1 MPHTLKTCKGKE
13 VIIIDFNAIA
23 ISNIIAQKM
32 ALEEDLIRHMI
43 LNSIRMYRKRYVREF
58 GEVVIVSDSGKSWR
72 HQVFPQYKAKRRQ
85 SRNESP
91 IDWKEVFRI
100 TTLVLQELSEYFPY
114 KVITVPNC
122 EADDIIAQLVES
134 TQIDFGIQD
143 KVMIVSS
150 DKDFGQLQKY
160 SNVRQY
166 SPMLK
171 KEIVIENPRQQLQEM
186 ILKGDQVD
194 GIPNILSPDNC
205 FVDNIRQSKLTAKKI
220 QEITDNLPIDVTQE
234 SPPEWYRNYQ
244 RNKTLIDLSEIPD
257 GLKQQIINTYNQIGD
272 RSENKRKVMN
282 YLITKRCRLLI
293 EVVGDFI

>member
-1 MPHTLKTCKGKE
+1 M
-13 VIIIDFNAIA
+13 IIIDFNAIA
-23 ISNIIAQKM
+23 ISNIVVQKM

-72 HQVFPQYKAKRRQ
+72 HQFFPQYKAKRKQ
-85 SRNESP
+85 SRDDST

-100 TTLVLQELSEYFPY
+100 TTMVLQELTDNFPY
-114 KVITVPNC
+114 KVLTIPNC

-134 TQIDFGIQD
+134 TQIDFGIQE
-143 KVMIVSS
+143 KVMIISS

-160 SNVRQY
+160 PNVRQY

-171 KEIVIENPRQQLQEM
+171 KEMVIENPRQQLLEL
-186 ILKGDQVD
+186 ILKGDQAD
-194 GIPNILSPDNC
+194 GIPNVLSADNC
-205 FVDNIRQSKLTAKKI
+205 FVDSVRQTKLTAKKI
-220 QEITDNLPIDVTQE
+220 QEITDSLPLDT
-234 SPPEWYRNYQ
+234 SSMDKLPEWYRNYQ
-244 RNKTLIDLSEIPD
+244 RNKTLIDLAEIPD
-257 GLKQQIINTYNQIGD
+257 VLKQQIINTYNQIGD

-282 YLITKRCRLLI
+282 YLIGKRCKLLI